1 MNCERCGEE
10 HTGIFGS
17 GRFCSRKCSNSRG
30 PRTEEFKKSVSKKLK
45 GRKGH
50 RSNLGKKYTRV
61 ERETRICKCG
71 ESFVEKITTKR
82 KFCSSECRYK
92 NSGGYREG
100 SGRAKTGYYKG
111 IYCGSTYELVWV
123 IYMLDHNIS
132 FQRFEGC
139 LEGNG
144 IKYFPDFIVGSTIHE
159 MKGYESIESV
169 DKKTKLAES
178 FGYEVKVL
186 RKLDLQDQFNWVK
199 TNYTYKRLHEL
210 YDDFKP
216 KYEYNCCI
224 CGSHILRHHPA
235 KTKDICCSQRCTGL
249 NLVKNRNNRK

>member
-1 MNCERCGEE
+1 MNCEKCGEE

-50 RSNLGKKYTRV
+50 RSNLGKKYTRGSIV

-111 IYCGSTYELVWV
+111 IYCGSTYELAWV
-123 IYMLDHNIS
+123 IYMLDNNLP
-132 FQRFEGC
+132 FQRFDGC
-139 LEGNG
+139 LEGDG
-144 IKYFPDFIVGSTIHE
+144 IKYFPDFLIDNIIYE
-159 MKGYESIESV
+159 MKGFESSESV

-178 FGYEVKVL
+178 FGYTVKVL
-186 RKLDLQDQFNWVK
+186 YKEDLKEHFEWVK
-199 TNYTYKRLHEL
+199 TNYTYKKIYEL
-210 YDDFKP
+210 YDGYKP
-216 KYEYNCCI
+216 KYEYMCVVCCNKV
-224 CGSHILRHHPA
+224 SRNSPA
-235 KTKDICCSQRCTGL
+235 KTDTVCCSRKCSGL
-249 NLVKNRNNRK
+249 KLVKK